1 MASSR
6 LVVNLDQPEAD
17 LIIMAWLNDEDME
30 QDDESEHPQEV
41 PRNNIPEE
49 LLSDPEDE
57 CIPSDHDSESECSI
71 DSDCEAMVA
80 SGNTK
85 KNVRHIKSI
94 VCHKQP
100 IETKGAYFTSLL
112 LATVENI
119 PENTR
124 AVVLQLPTVNRNYK
138 PPPSYFNSRNR

>member
-71 DSDCEAMVA
+71 DSDCEDMVA
-80 SGNTK
+80 SIITGKDLRPLCCDSQRLTAA
-85 KNVRHIKSI
+85 RFLFLYETICFFISFLRFHSI
-94 VCHKQP
+94 FQIIHK
-100 IETKGAYFTSLL
+100 
-112 LATVENI
+112 
-119 PENTR
+119 
-124 AVVLQLPTVNRNYK
+124 
-138 PPPSYFNSRNR
+138 